1 MTINGIPRVDP
12 RARPGGWKRAMQ
24 RVVATKPG
32 AAIHRTIA
40 ARLDTPIMKATG
52 GRVTLAVGAVPVV
65 VLTTTG
71 ARSGQR
77 REKPLV
83 YFTDGDDVIL
93 TASNYGGARHPGWYH
108 NLLAHPEC
116 ELHLLR
122 AQRRSSQ
129 PWLIFAYVVA
139 GAVFIEG
146 QFACHYFVICTVWP
160 GSFAPPILTRIDAAY
175 FTITTATT
183 TGMGDIHPASS
194 YARLIVSAQMV
205 FSFILLVIAIGTA
218 LQRGLA
224 RADR

>member
-1 MTINGIPRVDP
+1 MRQRSGARTIHWPVVLRTRSPMSVLMSPGLPFRVMPRKHLPDP
-12 RARPGGWKRAMQ
+12 KHLLRNVPTPLSACGA
-24 RVVATKPG
+24 VLY
-32 AAIHRTIA
+32 AAIPWAI
-40 ARLDTPIMKATG
+40 
-52 GRVTLAVGAVPVV
+52 LAWGSPRFSP
-65 VLTTTG
+65 VLTVDLTWRFG
-71 ARSGQR
+71 
-77 REKPLV
+77 
-83 YFTDGDDVIL
+83 VIL
-93 TASNYGGARHPGWYH
+93 
-108 NLLAHPEC
+108 LAAF
-116 ELHLLR
+116 LVWLFLR

-183 TGMGDIHPASS
+183 TGMGDIYPASS

-218 LQRGLA
+218 LQREIA
-224 RADR
+224 RAEG